1 MFIMQNIQPRGNI
14 MYISILDTRDDV
26 VDTVALYSIV
36 TWLQHNP
43 SNKVHGLSLGNQRK
57 FRDSQQI
64 GNTGVYVSMQDAK
77 IAQRHYL
84 ESKGYS
90 HEAARRMVGI

>member
-1 MFIMQNIQPRGNI
+1 MFIVQNIQPKGNI
-14 MYISILDTRDDV
+14 MYVSILDTTDGA
-26 VDTVALYSIV
+26 VDMVALYSIV
-36 TWLQHNP
+36 TWLQRNP

-64 GNTGVYVSMQDAK
+64 GNTGVYVSLQDAK
-77 IAQRHYL
+77 IAQERYL

-90 HEAARRMVGI
+90 REAARRIVGI